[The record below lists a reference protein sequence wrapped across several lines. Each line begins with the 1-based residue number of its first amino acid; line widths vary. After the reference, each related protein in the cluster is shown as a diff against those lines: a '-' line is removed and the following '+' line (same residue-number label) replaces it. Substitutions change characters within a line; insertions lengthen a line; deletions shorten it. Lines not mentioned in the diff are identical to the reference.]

1 MDKMKEDFLFALKNA
16 IKMAGSQTKL
26 ASHAG
31 MHQSRISDYLSERYL
46 FENITVGT
54 LQKLFPKIQIAY
66 HTEQNQPSEIEDEL
80 EQHMINIFRSLS
92 PAEKIQLIIQLSE
105 LKKRNNQN

>member
-1 MDKMKEDFLFALKNA
+1 MDKMKEDFLIALKDA

-26 ASHAG
+26 AAQAG

-54 LQKLFPKIQIAY
+54 LRKLFPKIQISY
-66 HTEQNQPSEIEDEL
+66 HTEQNHSSEIEDEL
-80 EQHMINIFRSLS
+80 EQHMINIFRSLP
-92 PAEKIQLIIQLSE
+92 PAEKIQLIVQLSRIP
-105 LKKRNNQN
+105 KKK